1 MDIHE
6 RLEQEIQRLGLTKKD
21 FSLQMDKSQNWAQM
35 CINNKQDI
43 YAKDL
48 LKMEEIFGIDILY
61 LLKGERSK
69 NK

>member
-35 CINNKQDI
+35 CIKNKQDI

-48 LKMEEIFGIDILY
+48 LKMEEIFGIDIIY